1 MAENSPHSGRNAPK
15 PSAAKDIWFHQFA
28 WILLIVLLIYSWA
41 GIRNEPEKKL
51 AYSAFK
57 AELMKDNIARLT
69 LSGEKLKGTLRIAKT
84 YDDSGRAYKHFY
96 TVLPNID
103 DKQLMPLIEQNQI
116 EFDAQSSKPSFWTN
130 LLMSVLPWVLLIGF
144 FAYTTRVFRN
154 SIGGG
159 GKGGL
164 FNFAK
169 SKARHFNADNI
180 KQRFNEVAGLE
191 NAKKDLQEIIDFL
204 QRPEKYRKLGAKI
217 PKGIL
222 MMGPPGCGKTL
233 LAKATAG
240 EAGVPFFSV
249 TGSEFIEM
257 YVGVGASRVRDMF
270 QSARKEAPALI
281 FIDEIDSIGRVRGT
295 GLGGGHDEREQ
306 TLNQILAEMDGFSTE
321 EAVVVIA
328 ATNRPDILDPA
339 LLRPG
344 RFDRKLV
351 LELPQ
356 HQARWDI
363 LKVHAANKPLA
374 NDVNLERIAAGTVGF
389 SGADL
394 ANLVNEAALHA
405 ARLDREQITQADF
418 DDARDKVALGDES
431 GELLSDDE
439 KQRVA
444 YHESGHAMLALLLP
458 FVDPLNK
465 ISIIPRGR
473 SLGVTE
479 QTPEKDR
486 HNFTRSYLES
496 RLCILLGGRS
506 AEQLVFDEVSS
517 GASDDLK
524 RATDL
529 ARRMVTELGMSETL
543 GAMNLQ
549 QEETHPFLGRE
560 MVTGRKFSEHYAQK
574 VDDEVAQLL
583 QNCEQRALQLLTEHR
598 QQLDILATALQEKE
612 TLDRK
617 QIHSLLPALQN
628 DSLTGAGH
636 KIPASD

>member
-1 MAENSPHSGRNAPK
+1 MAETSPSSGHNAPK
-15 PSAAKDIWFHQFA
+15 PSAAKDIWFHQFT
-28 WILLIVLLIYSWA
+28 WILLIALLIYSWT

-57 AELMKDNIARLT
+57 TELVKDNIARLT
-69 LSGEKLKGTLRIAKT
+69 LRGEKLTGTLRIAKT
-84 YDDSGRAYKHFY
+84 YDDSSGTYKHFY

-130 LLMSVLPWVLLIGF
+130 LLISILPWALLIGF
-144 FAYTTRVFRN
+144 FAYTTKVFRN
-154 SIGGG
+154 SMSDGS
-159 GKGGL
+159 KGGL

-363 LKVHAANKPLA
+363 LKVHTANKPLA
-374 NDVNLERIAAGTVGF
+374 NDVNLERIAASTVGF

-394 ANLVNEAALHA
+394 ANLVNEAALRA
-405 ARLDREQITQADF
+405 ARLEQEQITQADF
-418 DDARDKVALGDES
+418 DNARDKVALGDES
-431 GELLSDDE
+431 GELLTGDE

-473 SLGVTE
+473 ALGVTE

-486 HNFTRSYLES
+486 HNFTRCYLES

-506 AEQLVFDEVSS
+506 AEQLVFNEVSS

-524 RATDL
+524 HATDL

-543 GAMNLQ
+543 GVMNLQ

-560 MVTGRKFSEHYAQK
+560 IATGRKFSEHYAKK

-583 QNCEQRALQLLTEHR
+583 QNCEQRALQLLTDHR
-598 QQLDILATALQEKE
+598 QQLEILATALQEKE
-612 TLDRK
+612 TLDRE
-617 QIHSLLPALQN
+617 QIHSLLPTLQN
-628 DSLTGAGH
+628 
-636 KIPASD
+636 ASA